1 MRDQMALAQECLE
14 VEYRRESV
22 IDYLRG
28 KGFISPAATWQ
39 RLQLNYLG
47 REPNKLTKG
56 NGDIMAHKITLE
68 QKKKAVQI
76 AIDGGSPIDF
86 LGMCGSKN
94 PVNMWSTIKA
104 SLKQADP
111 ELYAKIPDQR
121 KNGAKKRNED
131 KEEAGVQLDDMEA
144 DAKAAC
150 IPVVMANTIKEA
162 LQHEPEPVREILMAR
177 TPIDDTVHIAAQKVT
192 APVNYDGF
200 DVCGVRGKFGT
211 YTASII
217 SGKHW
222 IDFDDPSGDTLSYPV
237 EDWKDFLEE
246 LRKAAAVL
254 GVEL

>member
-39 RLQLNYLG
+39 RLQLNYLD

-94 PVNMWSTIKA
+94 PVNLWSTIKA

-131 KEEAGVQLDDMEA
+131 KEEPEVFSLEDA
-144 DAKAAC
+144 DPQPC
-150 IPVVMANTIKEA
+150 PP
-162 LQHEPEPVREILMAR
+162 LLMAR

-192 APVNYDGF
+192 KPVNYDGF

-254 GVEL
+254 GGEL

>member
-1 MRDQMALAQECLE
+1 VIGLRDQLALAQECLE

-39 RLQLNYLG
+39 RLQLNYLD

-76 AIDGGSPIDF
+76 AINGGSPIDY

-94 PVNMWSTIKA
+94 PVNLWSTIKA

-131 KEEAGVQLDDMEA
+131 KEEAGVQ
-144 DAKAAC
+144 
-150 IPVVMANTIKEA
+150 
-162 LQHEPEPVREILMAR
+162 HEPEPVREILMAR

-192 APVNYDGF
+192 KPVNYDGL

-254 GVEL
+254 GVTL

>member
-1 MRDQMALAQECLE
+1 
-14 VEYRRESV
+14 
-22 IDYLRG
+22 
-28 KGFISPAATWQ
+28 
-39 RLQLNYLG
+39 
-47 REPNKLTKG
+47 
-56 NGDIMAHKITLE
+56 MAHKITLE

-131 KEEAGVQLDDMEA
+131 KEEAGVQ
-144 DAKAAC
+144 
-150 IPVVMANTIKEA
+150 P
-162 LQHEPEPVREILMAR
+162 EPEPVREILMAR
-177 TPIDDTVHIAAQKVT
+177 TPIDDTVHIAAQNVT
-192 APVNYDGF
+192 KPVNYDGF

-237 EDWKDFLEE
+237 EDWKDFLAE

>member
-1 MRDQMALAQECLE
+1 VIGLRDQLALAQECLE

-39 RLQLNYLG
+39 RLQLNYLD

-94 PVNMWSTIKA
+94 PVNLWSTIKA

-111 ELYAKIPDQR
+111 ELYVKIPDQR
-121 KNGAKKRNED
+121 KNGAKKRNEN
-131 KEEAGVQLDDMEA
+131 KEE
-144 DAKAAC
+144 
-150 IPVVMANTIKEA
+150 
-162 LQHEPEPVREILMAR
+162 PEEVDPQPAQTVLMAR

-192 APVNYDGF
+192 KPVNYDGF

>member
-1 MRDQMALAQECLE
+1 MRDQLALAQECLE

-39 RLQLNYLG
+39 RLQLNYLD

-94 PVNMWSTIKA
+94 PVNLWSTIKA

-131 KEEAGVQLDDMEA
+131 KEEAGVQ
-144 DAKAAC
+144 
-150 IPVVMANTIKEA
+150 P
-162 LQHEPEPVREILMAR
+162 EPEPVHEILMAR

-192 APVNYDGF
+192 KPVNYDGF

-237 EDWKDFLEE
+237 EDWNDFLEE

>member
-39 RLQLNYLG
+39 RLQLNYLD

-56 NGDIMAHKITLE
+56 TGDIMAHKITLE

-76 AIDGGSPIDF
+76 AIDGGSPIDY

-94 PVNMWSTIKA
+94 PVNLWSTIKA

-121 KNGAKKRNED
+121 KNGAKKRNEN
-131 KEEAGVQLDDMEA
+131 KEEPEA
-144 DAKAAC
+144 
-150 IPVVMANTIKEA
+150 E
-162 LQHEPEPVREILMAR
+162 EPAEDTPQILMAR
-177 TPIDDTVHIAAQKVT
+177 TPIDDTVHIAAPKIT
-192 APVNYDGF
+192 KPLNYDGLE
-200 DVCGVRGKFGT
+200 VCGVRGKFGT
-211 YTASII
+211 YSF
-217 SGKHW
+217 SEVH
-222 IDFDDPSGDTLSYPV
+222 
-237 EDWKDFLEE
+237 
-246 LRKAAAVL
+246 
-254 GVEL
+254 